1 MFFERP
7 EDAINWIHG
16 ELGLRRKGEKDGL
29 NNMRALLRS
38 LGNPQ
43 ERIKTLHV
51 AGTNGKG
58 STCAYLESALRA
70 CNLKTGLY
78 TSPYLCRYNERI
90 RVNNKT
96 IGDDA
101 LCRLA
106 SLVREQVELL
116 AESGIYSTTFEIGT
130 AIAFLYFL
138 EEQVDIAVI
147 EVGLGGLYDPT
158 NVITPEVC
166 VIAAIGFDHM
176 GVLGN
181 TLSQIAAQK
190 AGIIKPGVPVA
201 VYPLEEEAMPS
212 VIEAAKRNGSEL
224 LCTEEVPLRILK
236 EDAQGAIFEGT
247 FPCFGKMH
255 LEINLVGH
263 HQIDNARLAV
273 CALSLLRARGW
284 NLPAQSV
291 ERGIAATKWAG
302 RLEWMDERTLID
314 GAHNPQGAQSLCDYV
329 CTYLQDKKRVLV
341 TGMMHD
347 KQIDACA
354 KILAPAFREV
364 VATRVDYPRA
374 AATAEL
380 RAIYEGEGCVCREE
394 PDIASAIGC
403 ARQLAGADGI
413 VVIAGSLYVA
423 GEARLFLTG
432 GELL

>member
-1 MFFERP
+1 M
-7 EDAINWIHG
+7 
-16 ELGLRRKGEKDGL
+16 
-29 NNMRALLRS
+29 NN
-38 LGNPQ
+38 
-43 ERIKTLHV
+43 I
-51 AGTNGKG
+51 
-58 STCAYLESALRA
+58 
-70 CNLKTGLY
+70 
-78 TSPYLCRYNERI
+78 
-90 RVNNKT
+90 T
-96 IGDDA
+96 IADFA

-106 SLVREQVELL
+106 SLVREQVDIL
-116 AESGIYSTTFEIGT
+116 AKSGIYSTTFEIGT

-158 NVITPEVC
+158 NVIMPEVC

-190 AGIIKPGVPVA
+190 AGITKPGVPVA

-212 VIEAAKRNGSEL
+212 VIEAAKRSGSEL
-224 LCTEEVPLRILK
+224 LCTREVPLRVLR
-236 EDAQGAIFEGT
+236 EDAHGAVFEGM
-247 FPCFGKMH
+247 FPYFGKMH
-255 LEINLVGH
+255 LETGLVGH

-273 CALSLLRARGW
+273 CALSLLCARGW
-284 NLPAQSV
+284 DLPAKSIV
-291 ERGIAATKWAG
+291 RGIAATKWAG
-302 RLEWMDERTLID
+302 RLEWTDERTLID

-329 CTYLQDKKRVLV
+329 CKYLQGKRRVLV

-347 KQIDACA
+347 KQINACA

-374 AATAEL
+374 ASTAEL
-380 RAIYEGEGCVCREE
+380 RAIYEGEGCACCEE
-394 PDIASAIGC
+394 QDIAGAIDR
-403 ARQLAGADGI
+403 ARNLAGADGI

-432 GELL
+432 GEKL